1 MFAEQF
7 DVYADFADIA
17 GLQLGAP
24 VRVRGME
31 AGEVTEIG
39 IPATP
44 AGRFRVRMRVR
55 EDLRPLVRTDSSAS
69 LQTDGIVG
77 NRLVKIDAGTEAAPV
92 VADGGSINGE
102 EPFDFADVLKRAG
115 VAVEEVGRMV
125 TEVRGDLE
133 HGIATIDQFATTAND
148 MIKALEPDIVA
159 MSSAGRR
166 ISEDTSRMLA
176 GVREGRGTVGKLMN
190 DDEMYAR
197 VNRIAQDAEQ
207 VVRLTREGV
216 SEARAAIAG
225 LQGNLKS
232 GEGPVQTVVADLRGT
247 LASTRS
253 AMSDLAENTEA
264 LKRNF
269 LFRGYFEDRGYY
281 DLNELTPADY
291 REGALAGKYRQPIRI
306 WLRAD
311 RLMSPS
317 APASPGPAT
326 AADAVVP
333 RPSPET
339 LSNDG
344 RARLD
349 QAMAEL
355 LRYPR
360 NSPLI
365 IEGYALADTRDERF
379 LRAADRARQVRE
391 YVVGKYGVSPNYVA
405 TMPLGSE
412 AAGQSRWQ
420 PVGRC
425 GSDALGGSASVRQVA
440 SREWPLKTWRQRQ
453 GWIFNEDCTSRT
465 PVTLAAS
472 RCARST
478 SS

>member
-1 MFAEQF
+1 MMPSSRLIAIGVVVIGGIALFTAALFLIGERRMLFEDQF
-7 DVYADFADIA
+7 DVHADFADIA
-17 GLQLGAP
+17 GLQHGAM

-39 IPATP
+39 VPAGPT
-44 AGRFRVRMRVR
+44 GRFRVRMRIR

-69 LQTDGIVG
+69 IQTDGLVG
-77 NRLVKIDAGTEAAPV
+77 NRVVKIDAGSEQAPI
-92 VADGGSINGE
+92 VADGGAINAQ
-102 EPFDFADVLKRAG
+102 EPFDFADLLQKAG
-115 VAVEEVGRMV
+115 GAVEEVARMV
-125 TEVRGDLE
+125 TEVRGDFE
-133 HGIATIDQFATTAND
+133 HAIATIDETATTANA
-148 MIKALEPDIVA
+148 MIKAVEPDILA
-159 MSSAGRR
+159 LTGAARR
-166 ISEDTSRMLA
+166 ISDDTSRMLA
-176 GVREGRGTVGKLMN
+176 GIREGRGSIGKLMN
-190 DDEMYAR
+190 DDELYAR
-197 VNRIAQDAEQ
+197 VSRIAQEAEQ

-216 SEARAAIAG
+216 SDARAAIAG

-281 DLNELTPADY
+281 DLNELTPTDY
-291 REGALAGKYRQPIRI
+291 REGVLAGKYRQPIRI

-311 RLMSPS
+311 RLMSPGT
-317 APASPGPAT
+317 PAKVDP
-326 AADAVVP
+326 ADAGAVP
-333 RPSPET
+333 RPSPES
-339 LSNDG
+339 LSNEG
-344 RARLD
+344 RLRID

-360 NSPLI
+360 NSPLV

-391 YVVGKYGVSPNYVA
+391 YVIGKFGVSPNHVA

-412 AAGQSRWQ
+412 AKDSPDGSQWDGVALTLWVDRRVFDKS
-420 PVGRC
+420 PAAPGR
-425 GSDALGGSASVRQVA
+425 
-440 SREWPLKTWRQRQ
+440 
-453 GWIFNEDCTSRT
+453 
-465 PVTLAAS
+465 
-472 RCARST
+472 
-478 SS
+478 

>member
-1 MFAEQF
+1 MMPSSRLIAIGVFVIGGIVLFAAALFMIGERRMMFAEQF
-7 DVYADFADIA
+7 AVYADFADIA

-44 AGRFRVRMRVR
+44 AGRFRVRMRIR

-92 VADGGSINGE
+92 VVDGGSINGQ

-159 MSSAGRR
+159 ISSAGRR

-190 DDEMYAR
+190 DDQMYAR
-197 VNRIAQDAEQ
+197 MDRIVQDAEQ

-317 APASPGPAT
+317 APASPGPT

-379 LRAADRARQVRE
+379 LRAADRARQVRD
-391 YVVGKYGVSPNYVA
+391 YVVGKYGVPPNSVA
-405 TMPLGSE
+405 TMSLGSE
-412 AAGQSRWQ
+412 AQGSPDGNQWDGVALALWVDRRVFDKS
-420 PVGRC
+420 PAANGR
-425 GSDALGGSASVRQVA
+425 
-440 SREWPLKTWRQRQ
+440 
-453 GWIFNEDCTSRT
+453 
-465 PVTLAAS
+465 
-472 RCARST
+472 
-478 SS
+478 

>member
-1 MFAEQF
+1 MMPSSRLIGIGVFVIGGLLLFAAALFMIGERRMMFAEQF

-17 GLQLGAP
+17 GLQHGAP

-31 AGEVTEIG
+31 AGEVTKID

-44 AGRFRVRMRVR
+44 AGRFRVRMRIR
-55 EDLRPLVRTDSSAS
+55 QDLRSLVRTDSSAS

-77 NRLVKIDAGTEAAPV
+77 NRLVKIDAGSEQAPV
-92 VADGGSINGE
+92 VADGGAIKGE

-115 VAVEEVGRMV
+115 GAVEEVSRMV

-148 MIKALEPDIVA
+148 MIKELEPEIVA
-159 MSSAGRR
+159 MASAGRR

-197 VNRIAQDAEQ
+197 MNRIAQDAEQ
-207 VVRLTREGV
+207 VVRITREGV
-216 SEARAAIAG
+216 TDARAALAG

-232 GEGPVQTVVADLRGT
+232 GEGPVRSVVEDLRGT

-269 LFRGYFEDRGYY
+269 LFRGYFDDRGYY
-281 DLNELTPADY
+281 DLGELTPADY
-291 REGALAGKYRQPIRI
+291 REGVLAGKHRQPIRV

-311 RLMSPS
+311 RLMQTV
-317 APASPGPAT
+317 GPAAPGTGT
-326 AADAVVP
+326 AAAAVGAA
-333 RPSPET
+333 EN
-339 LSNDG
+339 LSSEG
-344 RARLD
+344 RLRLD
-349 QAMAEL
+349 HAMAEL

-365 IEGYALADTRDERF
+365 IEGYALGDTRDERF
-379 LRAADRARQVRE
+379 LRAAERARQVRD
-391 YVVGKYGVSPNYVA
+391 YVVSKYGVSPNQVA
-405 TMPLGSE
+405 IMPLGNE
-412 AAGQSRWQ
+412 AQGSPDGTQWDGVALALWVDRRVFEKSPASG
-420 PVGRC
+420 GR
-425 GSDALGGSASVRQVA
+425 
-440 SREWPLKTWRQRQ
+440 
-453 GWIFNEDCTSRT
+453 
-465 PVTLAAS
+465 
-472 RCARST
+472 
-478 SS
+478 

>member
-1 MFAEQF
+1 MMPSSRLIGIGAFVIGGLVLFATALFMIGDRRMMFKEQF

-17 GLQLGAP
+17 GLQHGAM

-31 AGEVTEIG
+31 AGEVTDIG
-39 IPATP
+39 VPATP
-44 AGRFRVRMRVR
+44 TGRFRVRMRIR
-55 EDLRPLVRTDSSAS
+55 EDLWPLVRTDSSAS
-69 LQTDGIVG
+69 IQTDGLVG
-77 NRLVKIDAGTEAAPV
+77 NRVVKIDAGSEQAPV
-92 VADGGSINGE
+92 VADGGEIKGQ
-102 EPFDFADVLKRAG
+102 EPFDFGDLLQRAG

-125 TEVRGDLE
+125 TEVRGDFE
-133 HGIATIDQFATTAND
+133 RAIATIDQTATTAHD

-159 MSSAGRR
+159 MSNAGRR

-197 VNRIAQDAEQ
+197 MSRITQDAEQ
-207 VVRLTREGV
+207 VVRLTREAV
-216 SEARAAIAG
+216 SDARAALAG
-225 LQGNLKS
+225 VQGGLKS
-232 GEGPVQTVVADLRGT
+232 DQGPMRAVVDDLRGT

-264 LKRNF
+264 LKRNL
-269 LFRGYFEDRGYY
+269 LFRGFFEDRGYY
-281 DLNELTPADY
+281 DLNDLTPADY

-311 RLMSPS
+311 KLLAPVGPS
-317 APASPGPAT
+317 ASATTPGGV
-326 AADAVVP
+326 AAP
-333 RPSPET
+333 RTVES

-379 LRAADRARQVRE
+379 LRAAERARQVRD
-391 YVVGKYGVSPNYVA
+391 YVVAKYGVSPNHVA
-405 TMPLGSE
+405 TMPLGNE
-412 AAGQSRWQ
+412 ATGSPDGNQWDGVALALWVDRRAFDRS
-420 PVGRC
+420 PPSKGR
-425 GSDALGGSASVRQVA
+425 
-440 SREWPLKTWRQRQ
+440 
-453 GWIFNEDCTSRT
+453 
-465 PVTLAAS
+465 
-472 RCARST
+472 
-478 SS
+478 

>member
-1 MFAEQF
+1 MIGERRMMFAEQF
-7 DVYADFADIA
+7 DVYADFSDIA
-17 GLQLGAP
+17 GLQHGAP

-39 IPATP
+39 VPATP
-44 AGRFRVRMRVR
+44 TGRFRVRMRIR
-55 EDLRPLVRTDSSAS
+55 EDLHPLVRTDSSAS

-77 NRLVKIDAGTEAAPV
+77 NRLVKIDAGSAQAPA
-92 VADGGSINGE
+92 VADGGAIKGE
-102 EPFDFADVLKRAG
+102 EPFDFADLLKRAG
-115 VAVEEVGRMV
+115 VAVDEVSRMV
-125 TEVRGDLE
+125 TEVRGDLK
-133 HGIATIDQFATTAND
+133 HGIATIDQFAITAND
-148 MIKALEPDIVA
+148 MIETLEPEIVA

-176 GVREGRGTVGKLMN
+176 GVREGRGTIGKLMN
-190 DDEMYAR
+190 DDEIYAR
-197 VNRIAQDAEQ
+197 MSRIAQDAEQ

-216 SEARAAIAG
+216 TDARAAIAG
-225 LQGNLKS
+225 LQGDLKS
-232 GEGPVQTVVADLRGT
+232 GEGPVRTVVDELRAT

-281 DLNELTPADY
+281 DLSELTPTDY
-291 REGALAGKYRQPIRI
+291 REGVLAGKYRQPIRV

-311 RLMSPS
+311 RLMVAV
-317 APASPGPAT
+317 APAAPGTAT
-326 AADAVVP
+326 TDAIGMRAAE
-333 RPSPET
+333 SLTSE
-339 LSNDG
+339 G

-379 LRAADRARQVRE
+379 LMAAERARQVRE
-391 YVVGKYGVSPNYVA
+391 YVVAKYGVSPNHVA
-405 TMPLGSE
+405 IMPLGNE
-412 AAGQSRWQ
+412 AEGSPDGAQWDGVALTLWVDRRVFEKS
-420 PVGRC
+420 PASKGR
-425 GSDALGGSASVRQVA
+425 
-440 SREWPLKTWRQRQ
+440 
-453 GWIFNEDCTSRT
+453 
-465 PVTLAAS
+465 
-472 RCARST
+472 
-478 SS
+478 